1 MIDAQLRHPASA
13 PIVELD
19 VREDLRSG
27 REPFS
32 RIMSTVSTL
41 RDDEV
46 LHLRAIF
53 EPVPLFKAL
62 GKRGFVHEAHA
73 HAADDWSVWFWRPA
87 EAPALVDDVGSPTRA
102 AAIPPDDAT
111 TRYLDIR
118 GFSPPEPMLRTLV
131 ELETLPPAHT
141 LVQINSR
148 VPQFL
153 LPVLVER
160 GFAYEVD
167 ESRPDRVLVRIWH
180 AR

>member
-46 LHLRAIF
+46 LHPRAIF